1 MIIFGGYYG
10 ESLVRLSYPY
20 LDNTFNGNGMSYDKH
35 FCKQTKGNRM
45 DTTTYTIGRMWFLDC
60 LRYY

>member
-10 ESLVRLSYPY
+10 ALLVRLSYPY

-35 FCKQTKGNRM
+35 F
-45 DTTTYTIGRMWFLDC
+45 L
-60 LRYY
+60 